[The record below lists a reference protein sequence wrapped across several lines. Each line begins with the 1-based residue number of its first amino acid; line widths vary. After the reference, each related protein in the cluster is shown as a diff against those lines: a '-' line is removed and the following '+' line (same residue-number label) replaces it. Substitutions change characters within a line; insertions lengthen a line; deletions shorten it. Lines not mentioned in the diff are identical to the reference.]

1 MAANGHFEKNMFYQL
16 WQTLSDFDDL
26 GVYFDSFDGGH
37 NNKSNFKAK

>member
-1 MAANGHFEKNMFYQL
+1 MAAISHFEKDMFFQL

-26 GVYFDSFDGGH
+26 GVYFDVFDGGH